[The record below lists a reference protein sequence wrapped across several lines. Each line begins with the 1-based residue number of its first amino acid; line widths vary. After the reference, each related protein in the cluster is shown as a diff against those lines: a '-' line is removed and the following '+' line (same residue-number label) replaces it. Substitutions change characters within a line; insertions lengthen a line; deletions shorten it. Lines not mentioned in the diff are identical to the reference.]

1 MGYYII
7 LMEAKN
13 MKVILKMIIIM
24 EMKFY
29 IFMEVIKYFLK
40 GNLKRIIFLLEIY
53 IIPRVK

>member
-7 LMEAKN
+7 LMEVKN
-13 MKVILKMIIIM
+13 MMVILNMIIIM
-24 EMKFY
+24 EMEFY

-40 GNLKRIIFLLEIY
+40 GNLKKVIFLLVIY